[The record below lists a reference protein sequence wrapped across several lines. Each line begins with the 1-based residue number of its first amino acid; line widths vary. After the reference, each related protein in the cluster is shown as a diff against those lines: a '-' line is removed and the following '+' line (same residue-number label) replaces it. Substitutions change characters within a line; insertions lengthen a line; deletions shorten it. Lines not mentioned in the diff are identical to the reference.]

1 MIPKGLAVAAA
12 AVLALVLASTAF
24 SRTHA
29 VPTLTG
35 TVGPGFTITLPASAG
50 GLGYVYGSTGQRERE
65 NWQSRRGKGSY
76 TLVSRGETPYYAAWL
91 GV

>member
-1 MIPKGLAVAAA
+1 MVVILSLEWQSPWRR
-12 AVLALVLASTAF
+12 
-24 SRTHA
+24 RTEE
-29 VPTLTG
+29 LYCRG
-35 TVGPGFTITLPASAG
+35 RPGFTIALPASAG